1 MNKFKMWL
9 YSFMRGRY
17 GTDTLYWWSL
27 GAIIVLW
34 VLRLIFSV
42 LRINIVAS
50 LLDLLSTV
58 ILVVAV
64 FRVFSR
70 NTYKRSAENRAFC
83 RFLGKHKDK
92 LNLIRDMFRDRKTH
106 VYKKCPKCK
115 AMLRLPKKPG
125 EHTVRCPKCGERFDV
140 KI

>member
-1 MNKFKMWL
+1 MNKLKMWL

-17 GTDTLYWWSL
+17 GADTLYWWSL

-50 LLDLLSTV
+50 VLDLLSTV
-58 ILVVAV
+58 ILVIAV
-64 FRVFSR
+64 FRMFSR

-83 RFLGKHKDK
+83 RFIGKHKDK
-92 LNLIRDMFRDRKTH
+92 FTLIRDMFRDRKTH

-115 AMLRLPKKPG
+115 AVLRLPKKPG
-125 EHTVRCPKCGERFDV
+125 EHTVRCPKCSDRFDV